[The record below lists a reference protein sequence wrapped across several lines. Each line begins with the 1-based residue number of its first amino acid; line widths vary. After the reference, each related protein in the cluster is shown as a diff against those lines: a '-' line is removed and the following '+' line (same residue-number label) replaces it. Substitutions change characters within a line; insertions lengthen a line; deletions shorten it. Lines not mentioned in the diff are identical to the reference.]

1 MNQLQGQGGRPWGQ
15 GQASGPYPGVNSVS
29 GQEISQR
36 EYLVLSS
43 TEENHVLCFGA
54 GRRV

>member
-1 MNQLQGQGGRPWGQ
+1 MRPWGQ

-29 GQEISQR
+29 GQEVSQR

-43 TEENHVLCFGA
+43 SEENHVLCFGA